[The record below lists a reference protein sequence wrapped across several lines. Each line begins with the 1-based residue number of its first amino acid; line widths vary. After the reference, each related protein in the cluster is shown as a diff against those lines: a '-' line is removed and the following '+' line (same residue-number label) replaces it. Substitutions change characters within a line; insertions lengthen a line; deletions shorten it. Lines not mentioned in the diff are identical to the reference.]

1 MENNNKKIQVHDQ
14 WSEKYLREQ
23 PFMAFGSLCNLIG
36 QAYQGKELTDEKIE
50 ELARMA
56 FNLALEF
63 TEISYNKVEKVEK
76 VEDSEPDIKVVK
88 E

>member
-14 WSEKYLREQ
+14 WAEKYLREQ
-23 PFMAFGSLCNLIG
+23 PFMAFGSLCNFIG
-36 QAYQGKELTDEKIE
+36 QAYQGKELPDERIK

-56 FNLALEF
+56 FDLALEF
-63 TEISYNKVEKVEK
+63 TEIAYNKVEK